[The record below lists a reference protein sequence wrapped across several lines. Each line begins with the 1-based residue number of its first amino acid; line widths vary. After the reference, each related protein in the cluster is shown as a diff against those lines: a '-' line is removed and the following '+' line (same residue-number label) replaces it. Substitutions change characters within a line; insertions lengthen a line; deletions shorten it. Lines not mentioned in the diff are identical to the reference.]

1 MENDGPCLSLPDF
14 LYGFVWS
21 CLFSTDASLLF
32 RTNAQYS
39 IFSDDLYNTN
49 SSSVLSVAIE
59 GSSGRILAIVGL
71 VAQKCPLFPLLFC
84 PNYTVQL
91 FFSAFLSH
99 AAV

>member
-1 MENDGPCLSLPDF
+1 MAPLDSR
-14 LYGFVWS
+14 YTQVGFNISSVQV
-21 CLFSTDASLLF
+21 FG
-32 RTNAQYS
+32 
-39 IFSDDLYNTN
+39 YNTT

-71 VAQKCPLFPLLFC
+71 VAQKCPLFPSLFC

>member
-1 MENDGPCLSLPDF
+1 MSL
-14 LYGFVWS
+14 VTS
-21 CLFSTDASLLF
+21 VV
-32 RTNAQYS
+32 Q
-39 IFSDDLYNTN
+39 YNTN

-59 GSSGRILAIVGL
+59 GSIGRILAIVGL

>member
-1 MENDGPCLSLPDF
+1 MDKLLLMLHFYSKFEDFDSSFRFLPKDV
-14 LYGFVWS
+14 G
-21 CLFSTDASLLF
+21 
-32 RTNAQYS
+32 
-39 IFSDDLYNTN
+39 YNTN